1 MFQSQSVEETVQDMY
16 ALKPSNPNGVSALPN
31 GLTAEI
37 LSDKVQLEALLREIS
52 PNKRSV
58 IEILLNTWEAT
69 PKVHLAKRA
78 G

>member
-1 MFQSQSVEETVQDMY
+1 MFQSQSVEETVQDIY
-16 ALKPSNPNGVSALPN
+16 AFKPSNAGGASALPD
-31 GLTAEI
+31 GLTPEI
-37 LSDKVQLEALLREIS
+37 LSDRVQLEALLREIS